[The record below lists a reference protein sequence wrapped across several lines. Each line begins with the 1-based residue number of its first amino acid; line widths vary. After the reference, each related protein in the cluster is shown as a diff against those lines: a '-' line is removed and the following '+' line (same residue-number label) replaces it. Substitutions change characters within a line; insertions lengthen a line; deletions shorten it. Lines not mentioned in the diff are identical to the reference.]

1 MKKLWAILWLILT
14 ARREPELEKVRV
26 KSDKFQA

>member
-14 ARREPELEKVRV
+14 ARREPELEEVRV
-26 KSDKFQA
+26 KSRRF

>member
-14 ARREPELEKVRV
+14 ARREPGLEKVRV
-26 KSDKFQA
+26 KSCKF

>member
-14 ARREPELEKVRV
+14 ARREPKLEEVRV
-26 KSDKFQA
+26 KSCRF